1 MTHVFHRSPK
11 NPLPLA
17 VKGAGAYITDETG
30 KRYIDACGGAA
41 VSCIGHGD
49 VRVLEAVQ
57 RQMSEISYAHTSFF
71 TSAAAEAL
79 ADHLCAASP
88 VPLDKVYLVGSGS
101 EAVEAAIKMA
111 RQYHL
116 ERGEAS
122 RKLVI
127 SRHQSY
133 HGNTLGALSVGGN
146 PPRRKPY
153 GPFLLEEPK
162 IEPCFAYRYAKD
174 GESAEDYALRA
185 ANLLEDKI
193 LELGPEN
200 VVAFLAETVVG
211 ATAGA
216 VAAEA
221 GYFRRIREICD
232 RYGVL
237 LILDEVMCGSGRTGT
252 FLACEEENVT
262 PDILTLAK
270 GLGGGYQP
278 IAAVMCTANVYDTI
292 VNGSGGFVH
301 GHTYSAH
308 PLACAAALAVQKI
321 IRDDDLLANV
331 RARGAQL
338 QERLQ
343 ARFGNHPH
351 VGDVRGRGLLQAI
364 ELVEHRDAKT
374 PFSPERRIGA
384 AIKKEAMA
392 AGLMVYPGAGTI
404 DGVSGDHV
412 LLAPPYN
419 LDAET
424 IDLIVDRL
432 GLAVDTALA
441 RQG

>member
-1 MTHVFHRSPK
+1 MTHVFHRSPS
-11 NPLPLA
+11 NPLPVA
-17 VKGAGAYITDETG
+17 VSGSGAYVTDDSG

-49 VRVLEAVQ
+49 GRVREAVQ
-57 RQMSEISYAHTSFF
+57 RQMADISYAHTSFF
-71 TSAAAEAL
+71 TSPAAEAL
-79 ADHLCAASP
+79 ADHLCEATP
-88 VPLDKVYLVGSGS
+88 VPLDKVYFVGSGS

-153 GPFLLEEPK
+153 GPFLLDEPK
-162 IEPCFAYRYAKD
+162 IEPCFAYRYARD
-174 GESAEDYALRA
+174 GESAQDYAARA
-185 ANLLEDKI
+185 ANALEEKI
-193 LELGPEN
+193 LELGPES

-216 VAAEA
+216 VPAEA

-237 LILDEVMCGSGRTGT
+237 LILDEVMCGAGRTGS
-252 FLACEEENVT
+252 FLACEQEGVA
-262 PDILTLAK
+262 PDIVTLAK

-278 IAAVMCTANVYDTI
+278 IAAVMCKAEVYRTI
-292 VNGSGGFVH
+292 VEGSGGFVH

-308 PLACAAALAVQKI
+308 PLACAAALAVQQV
-321 IRDDDLLANV
+321 IRDDRLLDNV
-331 RARGAQL
+331 VARGAQL
-338 QERLQ
+338 CDRLA

-364 ELVEHRDAKT
+364 ELVEHRDDKT
-374 PFSPERRIGA
+374 PFSPEQRIGA
-384 AIKKEAMA
+384 RIKREAMA
-392 AGLMVYPGAGTI
+392 LGLMVYPGAGTI

-412 LLAPPYN
+412 LLAPPYTV
-419 LDAET
+419 DAET
-424 IDLIVDRL
+424 IDLIVERL
-432 GLAVDTALA
+432 GLAVDAA
-441 RQG
+441 VAG

>member
-1 MTHVFHRSPK
+1 MTHVFHRSPS
-11 NPLPLA
+11 NPLPVA
-17 VKGAGAYITDETG
+17 VSGSGAYVTDDSG

-49 VRVLEAVQ
+49 RRVEEAVQ
-57 RQMSEISYAHTSFF
+57 RQMADISYAHTSFF
-71 TSAAAEAL
+71 TSRPAEAL
-79 ADHLCAASP
+79 ADHLCEATP
-88 VPLDKVYLVGSGS
+88 LPLDKVYFVGSGS

-122 RKLVI
+122 RNLVI

-153 GPFLLEEPK
+153 GPFLLDEPK
-162 IEPCFAYRYAKD
+162 IEPCFAYRYARD
-174 GESAEDYALRA
+174 GESAQDYAARA
-185 ANLLEDKI
+185 ANALEEKI
-193 LELGPEN
+193 LELGPKS

-216 VAAEA
+216 VTAEA

-237 LILDEVMCGSGRTGT
+237 LILDEVMCGAGRTGS
-252 FLACEEENVT
+252 FLACEQEGVA
-262 PDILTLAK
+262 PDIVTLAK

-278 IAAVMCTANVYDTI
+278 IAAVMCTAQVYRTI
-292 VNGSGGFVH
+292 VEGSGSFVH

-308 PLACAAALAVQKI
+308 PLACAAALAVQQV
-321 IRDDDLLANV
+321 IRDDRLLDNV
-331 RARGAQL
+331 VARGAQL
-338 QERLQ
+338 RDRLA

-364 ELVEHRDAKT
+364 ELVEHRDDKT
-374 PFSPERRIGA
+374 PFSPERRIGTR
-384 AIKKEAMA
+384 IKREAMA
-392 AGLMVYPGAGTI
+392 LGLMVYPGAGTI

-412 LLAPPYN
+412 LLAPSYAV
-419 LDAET
+419 DAET
-424 IDLIVDRL
+424 IDLIVERL
-432 GLAVDTALA
+432 GLAVDAA
-441 RQG
+441 VAG

>member
-1 MTHVFHRSPK
+1 MTHVFHRSPS
-11 NPLPLA
+11 NPLPVA
-17 VKGAGAYITDETG
+17 VSGSGAYIVDDSG

-49 VRVLEAVQ
+49 SRVQEAVQ
-57 RQMSEISYAHTSFF
+57 RQMADISYAHTSFF
-71 TSAAAEAL
+71 TSHPAEAL
-79 ADHLCAASP
+79 ADHLCEATP
-88 VPLDKVYLVGSGS
+88 LPLDKVYFVGSGS

-153 GPFLLEEPK
+153 GPFLLDEPK
-162 IEPCFAYRYAKD
+162 IEPCFAYRYARD

-185 ANLLEDKI
+185 ANALEEKI
-193 LELGPEN
+193 LELGPES

-216 VAAEA
+216 VTAEA

-237 LILDEVMCGSGRTGT
+237 LILDEVMCGAGRTGS
-252 FLACEEENVT
+252 FLACEQEGVA
-262 PDILTLAK
+262 PDIVTLAK

-278 IAAVMCTANVYDTI
+278 IAAVMCTADVYRTI
-292 VNGSGGFVH
+292 VEGSGSFVH

-308 PLACAAALAVQKI
+308 PLACAAALAVQQV
-321 IRDDDLLANV
+321 IRDDCLLDNV
-331 RARGAQL
+331 VARGAQL
-338 QERLQ
+338 RDRLA

-364 ELVEHRDAKT
+364 ELVEHRDDKT

-384 AIKKEAMA
+384 RIKREAMA
-392 AGLMVYPGAGTI
+392 LGLMVYPGAGTI
-404 DGVSGDHV
+404 DGVCGDHV
-412 LLAPPYN
+412 LLAPPYGV
-419 LDAET
+419 DAET
-424 IDLIVDRL
+424 VDLIVERL
-432 GLAVDTALA
+432 GLAVDAA
-441 RQG
+441 VAG

>member
-1 MTHVFHRSPK
+1 MTHVFHRSPS
-11 NPLPLA
+11 NPLPVA
-17 VKGAGAYITDETG
+17 VSGSGAYVTDDSG

-49 VRVLEAVQ
+49 GRVQEAVQ
-57 RQMSEISYAHTSFF
+57 RQMADISYAHTSFF
-71 TSAAAEAL
+71 TSPAAEAL
-79 ADHLCAASP
+79 ADHLCEATP
-88 VPLDKVYLVGSGS
+88 VPLDKVYFVGSGS

-153 GPFLLEEPK
+153 GPFLLDEPK
-162 IEPCFAYRYAKD
+162 IEPCFAYRYARD
-174 GESAEDYALRA
+174 GESAQDYAARA
-185 ANLLEDKI
+185 ANALEQKI
-193 LELGPEN
+193 LELGPES

-216 VAAEA
+216 VPAEA

-237 LILDEVMCGSGRTGT
+237 LILDEVMCGAGRTGS
-252 FLACEEENVT
+252 FLACEQEGVA
-262 PDILTLAK
+262 PDIVTLAK

-278 IAAVMCTANVYDTI
+278 IAAVMCKAEVYRTI
-292 VNGSGGFVH
+292 VEGSGSFVH

-308 PLACAAALAVQKI
+308 PLACAAALAVQQV
-321 IRDDDLLANV
+321 IRDDRLLDNV
-331 RARGAQL
+331 VARGAQL
-338 QERLQ
+338 RDRLA

-364 ELVEHRDAKT
+364 ELVEHRDDKT
-374 PFSPERRIGA
+374 PFSPEQRIGTR
-384 AIKKEAMA
+384 IKREAMA
-392 AGLMVYPGAGTI
+392 LGLMVYPGAGTI

-412 LLAPPYN
+412 LLAPPYTV
-419 LDAET
+419 DAET
-424 IDLIVDRL
+424 IELIVERL
-432 GLAVDTALA
+432 GLAVDAA
-441 RQG
+441 VAG

>member
-1 MTHVFHRSPK
+1 MTHVFHRSPS
-11 NPLPLA
+11 NPLPVA
-17 VKGAGAYITDETG
+17 VSGSGAYVTDDSG

-49 VRVLEAVQ
+49 GRVREAVQ
-57 RQMSEISYAHTSFF
+57 RQMADISYAHTSFF
-71 TSAAAEAL
+71 TSPAAEAL
-79 ADHLCAASP
+79 ADHLCEATP
-88 VPLDKVYLVGSGS
+88 VPLDKVYFVGSGS

-116 ERGEAS
+116 ERGEPS

-153 GPFLLEEPK
+153 GPFLLDEPK
-162 IEPCFAYRYAKD
+162 IEPCFAYRYARD
-174 GESAEDYALRA
+174 GESAQDYAARA
-185 ANLLEDKI
+185 ANALEEKI
-193 LELGPEN
+193 LELGPES

-216 VAAEA
+216 VPAEA

-237 LILDEVMCGSGRTGT
+237 LILDEVMCGAGRTGS
-252 FLACEEENVT
+252 FLACEQEGVA
-262 PDILTLAK
+262 PDIVTLAK

-278 IAAVMCTANVYDTI
+278 IAAVMCKAEVYRTI
-292 VNGSGGFVH
+292 VEGSGGFVH

-308 PLACAAALAVQKI
+308 PLACAAALAVQQV
-321 IRDDDLLANV
+321 IRDDRLLDNV
-331 RARGAQL
+331 VARGAQL
-338 QERLQ
+338 CDRLA

-364 ELVEHRDAKT
+364 ELVEHRDDKT
-374 PFSPERRIGA
+374 PFSPEQRIGA
-384 AIKKEAMA
+384 RIKREAMA
-392 AGLMVYPGAGTI
+392 LGLMVYPGAGTI

-412 LLAPPYN
+412 LLAPPYTV
-419 LDAET
+419 DAET
-424 IDLIVDRL
+424 IDLIVERL
-432 GLAVDTALA
+432 GLAVDAA
-441 RQG
+441 VAG

>member
-11 NPLPLA
+11 SALPVA
-17 VKGAGAYITDETG
+17 VHGSGTYVTDDSG

-49 VRVLEAVQ
+49 RRVQEAVQ
-57 RQMSEISYAHTSFF
+57 RQMAEISYAHTSFF
-71 TSAAAEAL
+71 TSPAAEAL
-79 ADHLCAASP
+79 ADHLCEATP
-88 VPLDKVYLVGSGS
+88 VPLDKVYFVGSGS

-116 ERGEAS
+116 ERGEPS

-153 GPFLLEEPK
+153 GPFLLDEPK
-162 IEPCFAYRYAKD
+162 IEPCFSYRYGRD

-185 ANLLEDKI
+185 ANLLEEKI
-193 LELGPEN
+193 LELGPET

-216 VAAEA
+216 VTAEA

-232 RYGVL
+232 RHGVL
-237 LILDEVMCGSGRTGT
+237 LILDEVMCGAGRTGS
-252 FLACEEENVT
+252 FLACEQEDVA

-278 IAAVMCTANVYDTI
+278 IAAVMCTDHVYRTI
-292 VNGSGGFVH
+292 VEGSGSFVH

-308 PLACAAALAVQKI
+308 PIACAAALAVQQV
-321 IRDDDLLANV
+321 IREDDLLENV
-331 RARGAQL
+331 VERGAQL
-338 QERLQ
+338 RERLE

-364 ELVEHRDAKT
+364 ELVEHRDDKT
-374 PFSPERRIGA
+374 PFSPDRRIGA
-384 AIKKEAMA
+384 RIKRDAMA
-392 AGLMVYPGAGTI
+392 LGLMVYPGAGTI

-412 LLAPPYN
+412 LLAPPYTV
-419 LDAET
+419 DANT
-424 IDLIVDRL
+424 IDLIVERL
-432 GLAVDTALA
+432 GLAVDAALA
-441 RQG
+441 E

>member
-1 MTHVFHRSPK
+1 MTHVFHRSPS
-11 NPLPLA
+11 NPLPVA
-17 VKGAGAYITDETG
+17 VSGSGAYVIDDSG

-49 VRVLEAVQ
+49 GRVREAVQ
-57 RQMSEISYAHTSFF
+57 RQMADISYAHTSFF
-71 TSAAAEAL
+71 TSPAAEAL
-79 ADHLCAASP
+79 ADHLCKATP
-88 VPLDKVYLVGSGS
+88 VPLDKVYFVGSGS

-153 GPFLLEEPK
+153 GPFLLDEPK
-162 IEPCFAYRYAKD
+162 IEPCFAYRYARD
-174 GESAEDYALRA
+174 GESAQDYAARA
-185 ANLLEDKI
+185 ANALEEKI
-193 LELGPEN
+193 LELGPES

-216 VAAEA
+216 VPAEA

-237 LILDEVMCGSGRTGT
+237 LILDEVMCGAGRTGS
-252 FLACEEENVT
+252 FLACEQEGVA
-262 PDILTLAK
+262 PDIVTLAK

-278 IAAVMCTANVYDTI
+278 IAAVMCKAEVYRTI
-292 VNGSGGFVH
+292 VEGSGSFVH
-301 GHTYSAH
+301 GHAYSAH
-308 PLACAAALAVQKI
+308 PLACAAALAVQQV
-321 IRDDDLLANV
+321 IRDDRLLDNV
-331 RARGAQL
+331 VARGAQL
-338 QERLQ
+338 RDRLA

-364 ELVEHRDAKT
+364 ELVEHRDDKT
-374 PFSPERRIGA
+374 PFSPEQRIGA
-384 AIKKEAMA
+384 RIKREAMA
-392 AGLMVYPGAGTI
+392 LGLMVYPGAGTI

-412 LLAPPYN
+412 LLAPPYTV
-419 LDAET
+419 DAET
-424 IDLIVDRL
+424 IELIVERL
-432 GLAVDTALA
+432 GLAVDAA
-441 RQG
+441 VAG

>member
-1 MTHVFHRSPK
+1 MTHVFHRSPS
-11 NPLPLA
+11 NPLPVA
-17 VKGAGAYITDETG
+17 VSGSGAYVTDDSG

-49 VRVLEAVQ
+49 GRVQEAVQ
-57 RQMSEISYAHTSFF
+57 RQMADISYAHTSFF
-71 TSAAAEAL
+71 TSPAAEAL
-79 ADHLCAASP
+79 ADHLCEATP
-88 VPLDKVYLVGSGS
+88 VPLDKVYFVGSGS

-153 GPFLLEEPK
+153 GPFLLDEPK
-162 IEPCFAYRYAKD
+162 IEPCFAYRYARD
-174 GESAEDYALRA
+174 GESAQDYAARA
-185 ANLLEDKI
+185 ANALEEKI
-193 LELGPEN
+193 LELGPQS

-216 VAAEA
+216 VPAEA

-237 LILDEVMCGSGRTGT
+237 LILDEVMCGAGRTGS
-252 FLACEEENVT
+252 FLACEQEGVA
-262 PDILTLAK
+262 PDIVTLAK

-278 IAAVMCTANVYDTI
+278 IAAVMCTAEVYRTI
-292 VNGSGGFVH
+292 VEGSGSFVH

-308 PLACAAALAVQKI
+308 PLACAAALAVQQV
-321 IRDDDLLANV
+321 IRDDRLLDNV
-331 RARGAQL
+331 VARGAQL
-338 QERLQ
+338 CDRLA

-364 ELVEHRDAKT
+364 ELVEHRDDKT

-384 AIKKEAMA
+384 RIKREAMA
-392 AGLMVYPGAGTI
+392 LGLMVYPGAGTI

-412 LLAPPYN
+412 LLAPPYTV
-419 LDAET
+419 DAET
-424 IDLIVDRL
+424 IDLIVERL
-432 GLAVDTALA
+432 GLAVDAA
-441 RQG
+441 VAG

>member
-1 MTHVFHRSPK
+1 MTHVFHRSPS
-11 NPLPLA
+11 NPLPVA
-17 VKGAGAYITDETG
+17 VSGSGAYVIDDSG

-49 VRVLEAVQ
+49 GRVREAVQ
-57 RQMSEISYAHTSFF
+57 RQMADISYAHTSFF
-71 TSAAAEAL
+71 TSPAAEAL
-79 ADHLCAASP
+79 ADHLCKATP
-88 VPLDKVYLVGSGS
+88 VPLDKVYFVGSGS

-153 GPFLLEEPK
+153 GPFLLDEPK
-162 IEPCFAYRYAKD
+162 IEPCFAYRYARD
-174 GESAEDYALRA
+174 GESAQDYAARA
-185 ANLLEDKI
+185 ANALEEKI
-193 LELGPEN
+193 LELGPES

-216 VAAEA
+216 VPAEA

-237 LILDEVMCGSGRTGT
+237 LILDEVMCGAGRTGS
-252 FLACEEENVT
+252 FLACEQEGVA
-262 PDILTLAK
+262 PDIVTLAK

-278 IAAVMCTANVYDTI
+278 IAAVMCKAEVYRTI
-292 VNGSGGFVH
+292 VEGSGSFVH

-308 PLACAAALAVQKI
+308 PLACAAALAVQQV
-321 IRDDDLLANV
+321 IRDDRLLDNV
-331 RARGAQL
+331 VARGAQL
-338 QERLQ
+338 RDRLA

-364 ELVEHRDAKT
+364 ELVEHRDDKM
-374 PFSPERRIGA
+374 PFSPEQRIGA
-384 AIKKEAMA
+384 RIKREAMA
-392 AGLMVYPGAGTI
+392 LGLMVYPGAGTI

-412 LLAPPYN
+412 LLAPPYTV
-419 LDAET
+419 DAET
-424 IDLIVDRL
+424 IELIVERL
-432 GLAVDTALA
+432 GLAVDAA
-441 RQG
+441 VAG

>member
-1 MTHVFHRSPK
+1 MTHVFHRSPS
-11 NPLPLA
+11 NPLPVA
-17 VKGAGAYITDETG
+17 VSGSGAYVTDDSG

-49 VRVLEAVQ
+49 GRVREAVQ
-57 RQMSEISYAHTSFF
+57 RQMADISYAHTSFF
-71 TSAAAEAL
+71 TSPAAEAL
-79 ADHLCAASP
+79 ADHLCEATP
-88 VPLDKVYLVGSGS
+88 VPLDKVYFVGSGS

-116 ERGEAS
+116 ERGEPS

-153 GPFLLEEPK
+153 GPFLLDEPK
-162 IEPCFAYRYAKD
+162 IEPCFAYRYARD
-174 GESAEDYALRA
+174 GESAQDYAARA
-185 ANLLEDKI
+185 ANALEEKI
-193 LELGPEN
+193 LELGPES

-216 VAAEA
+216 VPAEA

-237 LILDEVMCGSGRTGT
+237 LILDEVMCGAGRTGS
-252 FLACEEENVT
+252 FLACEQEGVA
-262 PDILTLAK
+262 PDIVTLAK

-278 IAAVMCTANVYDTI
+278 IAAVMCKAEVYRTI
-292 VNGSGGFVH
+292 VEGSGGFVH

-308 PLACAAALAVQKI
+308 PLACAAALAVQ
-321 IRDDDLLANV
+321 
-331 RARGAQL
+331 
-338 QERLQ
+338 
-343 ARFGNHPH
+343 
-351 VGDVRGRGLLQAI
+351 QAI
-364 ELVEHRDAKT
+364 ELVEHRDDKT
-374 PFSPERRIGA
+374 PFSPEQRIGA
-384 AIKKEAMA
+384 RIKREAMA
-392 AGLMVYPGAGTI
+392 LGLMVYPGAGTI

-412 LLAPPYN
+412 LLAPPYTV
-419 LDAET
+419 DAET
-424 IDLIVDRL
+424 IDLIVERL
-432 GLAVDTALA
+432 GLAVDAA
-441 RQG
+441 VAG

>member
-1 MTHVFHRSPK
+1 MTHVFHRSPS
-11 NPLPLA
+11 NPLPVA
-17 VKGAGAYITDETG
+17 VTGSGAHITDDSG

-49 VRVLEAVQ
+49 RRVQEAVQ
-57 RQMSEISYAHTSFF
+57 RQMADISYAHTSFF
-71 TSAAAEAL
+71 TSRPAEAL
-79 ADHLCAASP
+79 ADHLCDATP
-88 VPLDKVYLVGSGS
+88 LPLDKVYFVGSGS
-101 EAVEAAIKMA
+101 EAIEAAIKMS

-116 ERGEAS
+116 ERGEPS

-153 GPFLLEEPK
+153 GPFLLDEPK
-162 IEPCFAYRYAKD
+162 IEPCFAYRYGRD
-174 GESAEDYALRA
+174 GESAEDYAARA
-185 ANLLEDKI
+185 ANLLEEKI
-193 LELGPEN
+193 LELGPQS

-216 VAAEA
+216 VTAEA

-232 RYGVL
+232 RYGIL
-237 LILDEVMCGSGRTGT
+237 LILDEVMCGAGRTGS
-252 FLACEEENVT
+252 FLACEQEDVA

-278 IAAVMCTANVYDTI
+278 IAAVMCTDNVYRTI
-292 VNGSGGFVH
+292 VEGSGSFVH

-308 PLACAAALAVQKI
+308 PLACAAALAVQQV

-331 RARGAQL
+331 VARGIQL
-338 QERLQ
+338 RERLE

-364 ELVEHRDAKT
+364 ELVEHRDDKT
-374 PFSPERRIGA
+374 PFAPQTRIGA
-384 AIKKEAMA
+384 QIKREAMA
-392 AGLMVYPGAGTI
+392 LGLMVYPGAGTI

-412 LLAPPYN
+412 LLAPPYTV
-419 LDAET
+419 DTET
-424 IDLIVDRL
+424 VDLIVDRL
-432 GLAVDTALA
+432 GLAVDAA
-441 RQG
+441 MAG

>member
-11 NPLPLA
+11 SVLPVA
-17 VKGAGAYITDETG
+17 VQGSGAYVTDDSG

-49 VRVLEAVQ
+49 MRVQEAIQ
-57 RQMSEISYAHTSFF
+57 RQMAEISYAHTSFF
-71 TSAAAEAL
+71 TSHAAEAL
-79 ADHLCAASP
+79 ADHLCDATP
-88 VPLDKVYLVGSGS
+88 LPLDKVYFVGSGS
-101 EAVEAAIKMA
+101 EAIEAAIKMA

-116 ERGEAS
+116 ERGEPS

-153 GPFLLEEPK
+153 GPFLLDEPK
-162 IEPCFAYRYAKD
+162 IEPCFAYRYARD

-185 ANLLEDKI
+185 ANLLEEKV
-193 LELGPEN
+193 LELGPQN

-216 VAAEA
+216 VTAEA

-232 RYGVL
+232 RYGIL
-237 LILDEVMCGSGRTGT
+237 LILDEVMCGAGRTGS
-252 FLACEEENVT
+252 FLACEQEGVA

-278 IAAVMCTANVYDTI
+278 IAAVMCTDNVYRTI
-292 VNGSGGFVH
+292 VEGSGSFVH

-308 PLACAAALAVQKI
+308 PLACAAALAVQQV

-331 RARGAQL
+331 VARGAQL
-338 QERLQ
+338 RDRLE

-364 ELVEHRDAKT
+364 ELVEHRDDKT
-374 PFSPERRIGA
+374 PFASQRRIGA
-384 AIKKEAMA
+384 QIKREAMTL
-392 AGLMVYPGAGTI
+392 GLMVYPGAGTI

-412 LLAPPYN
+412 LLAPPYGV
-419 LDAET
+419 DSET
-424 IDLIVDRL
+424 VDLIVERL
-432 GLAVDTALA
+432 GYAVDAA
-441 RQG
+441 VAG

>member
-1 MTHVFHRSPK
+1 MTHVFHRSPS
-11 NPLPLA
+11 NPLPVA
-17 VKGAGAYITDETG
+17 VSGSGAYVIDDSG

-49 VRVLEAVQ
+49 GRVREAVQ
-57 RQMSEISYAHTSFF
+57 RQMADISYAHTSFF
-71 TSAAAEAL
+71 TSPAAEAL
-79 ADHLCAASP
+79 ADHLCKATP
-88 VPLDKVYLVGSGS
+88 VPLDKVYFVGSGS

-153 GPFLLEEPK
+153 GPFLLDEPK
-162 IEPCFAYRYAKD
+162 IEPCFAYRYARD
-174 GESAEDYALRA
+174 GESAQDYAARA
-185 ANLLEDKI
+185 ANALEEKI
-193 LELGPEN
+193 LELGPES

-216 VAAEA
+216 VPAEA

-237 LILDEVMCGSGRTGT
+237 LILDEVMCGAGRTGS
-252 FLACEEENVT
+252 FLACEQEGVA
-262 PDILTLAK
+262 PDIVTLAK

-278 IAAVMCTANVYDTI
+278 IAAVMCKAEVYRTI
-292 VNGSGGFVH
+292 VEGSGSFVH

-308 PLACAAALAVQKI
+308 PLACAAALAVQQV
-321 IRDDDLLANV
+321 IRDDRLLDNV
-331 RARGAQL
+331 VARGAQL
-338 QERLQ
+338 RDRLA

-364 ELVEHRDAKT
+364 ELVEHRDDKT
-374 PFSPERRIGA
+374 PFSPEQRIGA
-384 AIKKEAMA
+384 RIKREAMA
-392 AGLMVYPGAGTI
+392 LGLMVYPGAGTI

-412 LLAPPYN
+412 LLAPPYTV
-419 LDAET
+419 DAET
-424 IDLIVDRL
+424 IELIVERL
-432 GLAVDTALA
+432 GLAVDAA
-441 RQG
+441 VAG

>member
-1 MTHVFHRSPK
+1 MTHVFHRSPS
-11 NPLPLA
+11 NPLPVA
-17 VKGAGAYITDETG
+17 VSGSGAYVIDDSG

-49 VRVLEAVQ
+49 GRVREAVQ
-57 RQMSEISYAHTSFF
+57 RQMADISYAHTSFF
-71 TSAAAEAL
+71 TSPAAEAL
-79 ADHLCAASP
+79 ADHLCEATP
-88 VPLDKVYLVGSGS
+88 VPLDKVYFVGSGS

-153 GPFLLEEPK
+153 GPFLLDEPK
-162 IEPCFAYRYAKD
+162 IEPCFAYRYARD
-174 GESAEDYALRA
+174 GESAQDYAARA
-185 ANLLEDKI
+185 ANALEEKI
-193 LELGPEN
+193 LELGPES

-216 VAAEA
+216 VPAEA

-237 LILDEVMCGSGRTGT
+237 LILDEVMCGAGRTGS
-252 FLACEEENVT
+252 FLACEQEGVA
-262 PDILTLAK
+262 PDIVTLAK

-278 IAAVMCTANVYDTI
+278 IAAVMCKAEVYRTI
-292 VNGSGGFVH
+292 VEGSGSFVH

-308 PLACAAALAVQKI
+308 PLACAAALAVQQV
-321 IRDDDLLANV
+321 IRDDRLLDNV
-331 RARGAQL
+331 VARGAQL
-338 QERLQ
+338 RDRLA

-364 ELVEHRDAKT
+364 ELVEHRDDKT
-374 PFSPERRIGA
+374 PFSPEQRIGTR
-384 AIKKEAMA
+384 IKREAMA
-392 AGLMVYPGAGTI
+392 LGLMVYPGAGTI

-412 LLAPPYN
+412 LLAPPYTV
-419 LDAET
+419 DAET
-424 IDLIVDRL
+424 IELIVERL
-432 GLAVDTALA
+432 GLAVDAA
-441 RQG
+441 VAG